1 MLERNNTATLKR
13 QQAPER
19 RSDMSEEEQ
28 ANPYNAKKSWHQEDD
43 KATKSADSLFFEE
56 DEATSQSGT
65 PQQEQRP
72 RTNYKKRYDDLKK
85 HYDTKIS
92 EFKQREQELEAMARS
107 AQPQYQPPK
116 SAEDLERFK
125 SEYPD
130 LYDTVETVAH
140 MRSEEQM
147 NALQQK
153 LSVIEMRE
161 AEMSKRDAELALR
174 DRHPD
179 FEDIRGDDNFHEWAK
194 VQPEEIQRWIYKNPD
209 NVSLASR
216 AIDLYKMENNIKIK
230 KSSRPS
236 QLSKSNAA
244 DMVSTKTTGVEPR
257 EAKIWTQREIAA
269 LSIDEYDRYEQGI
282 DRAIAEGRVA
292 R

>member
-1 MLERNNTATLKR
+1 MI
-13 QQAPER
+13 
-19 RSDMSEEEQ
+19 EEEQ
-28 ANPYNAKKSWHQEDD
+28 ANPYNQKKSWHEQDVKE
-43 KATKSADSLFFEE
+43 TKSADSLLFEE
-56 DEATSQSGT
+56 AEATSEDGT
-65 PQQEQRP
+65 PQEQRP

-85 HYDTKIS
+85 HYDQKIS
-92 EFKQREQELEAMARS
+92 EFKQREEELEAMARS

-116 SAEDLERFK
+116 TAEDLERFK

-153 LSVIEMRE
+153 LSAIEARE
-161 AEMSKRDAELALR
+161 AEMSKRDAEVALR
-174 DRHPD
+174 ERHPD

-194 VQPEEIQRWIYKNPD
+194 TQPEEIQRWIYKNPD
-209 NVSLASR
+209 NVGLASR
-216 AIDLYKMENNIKIK
+216 AIDLYKMENNIAIK

-244 DMVSTKTTGVEPR
+244 DMVSTKTTGVEPQQD
-257 EAKIWTQREIAA
+257 KIWTQREIAA
-269 LSIDEYDRYEQGI
+269 LSLDDYDRFEDEI
-282 DRAIAEGRVA
+282 DRAIQEGRVA

>member
-1 MLERNNTATLKR
+1 
-13 QQAPER
+13 
-19 RSDMSEEEQ
+19 MSEEEQ
-28 ANPYNAKKSWHQEDD
+28 ANPYNAKKSWHTDD
-43 KATKSADSLFFEE
+43 VKATNSADSLFFEE
-56 DEATSQSGT
+56 QEATSEDTGT
-65 PQQEQRP
+65 PQEEKRP

-85 HYDTKIS
+85 HYDQKIS
-92 EFKQREQELEAMARS
+92 EFKQREQELEAMART

-125 SEYPD
+125 AEYPD
-130 LYDTVETVAH
+130 LYDTVESVAH

-153 LSVIEMRE
+153 LSAIEMRE
-161 AEMSKRDAELALR
+161 AEMSKRDAETSLR
-174 DRHPD
+174 ERHPD

-194 VQPEEIQRWIYKNPD
+194 TQPEEIQRWIYKNPD
-209 NVSLASR
+209 NVGLASR
-216 AIDLYKMENNIKIK
+216 AIDLYKMENNIAIK

-244 DMVSTKTTGVEPR
+244 DMVSTKTTGVEPQQ
-257 EAKIWTQREIAA
+257 AKIWTQREIAA
-269 LSIDEYDRYEQGI
+269 LSIDEYDRYEEEI
-282 DRAIAEGRVA
+282 DRAIEEGRVA

>member
-1 MLERNNTATLKR
+1 
-13 QQAPER
+13 
-19 RSDMSEEEQ
+19 MSEEEQ
-28 ANPYNAKKSWHQEDD
+28 ANPYNQKKSWHEQDIKE
-43 KATKSADSLFFEE
+43 TKSADSLFFEE
-56 DEATSQSGT
+56 QATSEDDGT
-65 PQQEQRP
+65 PEEKRP

-85 HYDTKIS
+85 HYDQKIS
-92 EFKQREQELEAMARS
+92 EFKQREQELEAMART

-147 NALQQK
+147 TALQQK
-153 LSVIEMRE
+153 LSAIEARE
-161 AEMSKRDAELALR
+161 AEILKRDAEVALR
-174 DRHPD
+174 ERHPD
-179 FEDIRGDDNFHEWAK
+179 FEDIRGDENFHEWAK
-194 VQPEEIQRWIYKNPD
+194 TQPEEIQRWIYKNPD

-216 AIDLYKMENNIKIK
+216 AIDLYKMENNIAIK

-257 EAKIWTQREIAA
+257 EAKIWTQREIAS
-269 LSIDEYDRYEQGI
+269 LSMDEYDRYEEEI
-282 DRAIAEGRVA
+282 DRAIEEGRVA

>member
-1 MLERNNTATLKR
+1 MKR

-28 ANPYNAKKSWHQEDD
+28 ANPYNARKSWHTEDA
-43 KATKSADSLFFEE
+43 KTTSSADSLFFEE
-56 DEATSQSGT
+56 DEATSENTGT

-116 SAEDLERFK
+116 SAEELERFK

-153 LSVIEMRE
+153 LSVIEARE

-174 DRHPD
+174 ERHPD

-194 VQPEEIQRWIYKNPD
+194 TQPEEIQRWIYKNPD

-216 AIDLYKMENNIKIK
+216 AIDLYKMENNIAIK

-236 QLSKSNAA
+236 QLSRSNAA

-269 LSIDEYDRYEQGI
+269 LSIDEYDRYEKEI
-282 DRAIAEGRVA
+282 DRAIEEGRVA
-292 R
+292 K

>member
-1 MLERNNTATLKR
+1 
-13 QQAPER
+13 
-19 RSDMSEEEQ
+19 MSEESQ
-28 ANPYNAKKSWHQEDD
+28 ANPYNQKKAWHTPDGPPMQ
-43 KATKSADSLFFEE
+43 SADSLFFEE
-56 DEATSQSGT
+56 PQEATSDEDDGT
-65 PQQEQRP
+65 PQQEKAS

-85 HYDTKIS
+85 HYDQKIS
-92 EFKQREQELEAMARS
+92 EFKQREQELEAMAQS
-107 AQPQYQPPK
+107 AQPRYRPPK
-116 SAEDLERFK
+116 SVEDLERFK

-147 NALQQK
+147 SALQKK
-153 LSVIEMRE
+153 LLAIEMRE
-161 AEMSKRDAELALR
+161 AEISKRDAEIALR
-174 DRHPD
+174 ERHPD

-194 VQPEEIQRWIYKNPD
+194 TQPEEIQRWIYKNPD
-209 NVSLASR
+209 NVALASR
-216 AIDLYKMENNIKIK
+216 AIDLYKMENNIAIK

-269 LSIDEYDRYEQGI
+269 LSMDEYDRYEAEI
-282 DRAIAEGRVA
+282 DRAIEEGRVA

>member
-1 MLERNNTATLKR
+1 VLERNNTATLKR

-28 ANPYNAKKSWHQEDD
+28 ANPYNARKSWHEEDD

-269 LSIDEYDRYEQGI
+269 LSIDEYDRYEQEI

>member
-1 MLERNNTATLKR
+1 MKR

-28 ANPYNAKKSWHQEDD
+28 ANPYNQKKSWHTEND
-43 KATKSADSLFFEE
+43 KASKSAESLFFEE
-56 DEATSQSGT
+56 QEATSEDGT
-65 PQQEQRP
+65 PQTDQRP

-92 EFKQREQELEAMARS
+92 EFKQREQELEAMAQS

-116 SAEDLERFK
+116 SAQDLERFK

-147 NALQQK
+147 SALQSK
-153 LSVIEMRE
+153 LSAIETRE
-161 AEMSKRDAELALR
+161 AEMSKRDAELALKE
-174 DRHPD
+174 RHPD

-194 VQPEEIQRWIYKNPD
+194 SQPEDIQRWIYNNPD
-209 NVSLASR
+209 NVALASR
-216 AIDLYKMENNIKIK
+216 AIDLYKMENNIAIQ
-230 KSSRPS
+230 KSSRQS
-236 QLSKSNAA
+236 QLSRSNAA
-244 DMVSTKTTGVEPR
+244 DMVSTKTTGVEPQQ
-257 EAKIWTQREIAA
+257 AKIWTQREIAA
-269 LSIDEYDRYEQGI
+269 LSMDDYDRYEQEI
-282 DRAIAEGRVA
+282 DLAIQEGRVA
-292 R
+292 K

>member
-1 MLERNNTATLKR
+1 MKR

-28 ANPYNAKKSWHQEDD
+28 ANPYNQKKSWHTEND
-43 KATKSADSLFFEE
+43 KASNSAESLFFEE
-56 DEATSQSGT
+56 EATSEDGT
-65 PQQEQRP
+65 PQTDQRP

-92 EFKQREQELEAMARS
+92 EFKQREQELEAMAQS

-116 SAEDLERFK
+116 SAQDLERFK

-147 NALQQK
+147 SALQSK
-153 LSVIEMRE
+153 LSAIETRE
-161 AEMSKRDAELALR
+161 AEMSKRDAELALKE
-174 DRHPD
+174 RHPD

-194 VQPEEIQRWIYKNPD
+194 SQPEDIQRWIYNNPD
-209 NVSLASR
+209 NVALASR
-216 AIDLYKMENNIKIK
+216 AIDLYKMENNIAIQ
-230 KSSRPS
+230 KSSRQS
-236 QLSKSNAA
+236 QLSRSNAA
-244 DMVSTKTTGVEPR
+244 DMVSTKTTGVEPQQ
-257 EAKIWTQREIAA
+257 AKIWTQREIAA
-269 LSIDEYDRYEQGI
+269 LSMDDYDRYEQEI
-282 DRAIAEGRVA
+282 DLAIQEGRVA
-292 R
+292 K

>member
-28 ANPYNAKKSWHQEDD
+28 ANPYNARKSWHEEDD

-236 QLSKSNAA
+236 QLSRSNAA

-269 LSIDEYDRYEQGI
+269 LSIDEYDRYEQEI

>member
-1 MLERNNTATLKR
+1 
-13 QQAPER
+13 
-19 RSDMSEEEQ
+19 MSEEEQ
-28 ANPYNAKKSWHQEDD
+28 ANPYNARKSWHEEDD

-147 NALQQK
+147 NYHKMLSRLQDM
-153 LSVIEMRE
+153 MR
-161 AEMSKRDAELALR
+161 
-174 DRHPD
+174 
-179 FEDIRGDDNFHEWAK
+179 
-194 VQPEEIQRWIYKNPD
+194 
-209 NVSLASR
+209 
-216 AIDLYKMENNIKIK
+216 
-230 KSSRPS
+230 
-236 QLSKSNAA
+236 
-244 DMVSTKTTGVEPR
+244 
-257 EAKIWTQREIAA
+257 
-269 LSIDEYDRYEQGI
+269 
-282 DRAIAEGRVA
+282 
-292 R
+292 

>member
-28 ANPYNAKKSWHQEDD
+28 ANPYNARKSWHEEDD

-269 LSIDEYDRYEQGI
+269 LSMDEYDRYEAEI
-282 DRAIAEGRVA
+282 DRAIEEGRVA

>member
-1 MLERNNTATLKR
+1 
-13 QQAPER
+13 
-19 RSDMSEEEQ
+19 MSEEEQ
-28 ANPYNAKKSWHQEDD
+28 ANPYNQKKSWHEQED
-43 KATKSADSLFFEE
+43 KETKSADSLFFEE
-56 DEATSQSGT
+56 QATSEDNGT
-65 PQQEQRP
+65 PEQNKP

-85 HYDTKIS
+85 HYDQKIS

-116 SAEDLERFK
+116 SAEELERFK
-125 SEYPD
+125 AEYPD

-153 LSVIEMRE
+153 LSAIEMRE
-161 AEMSKRDAELALR
+161 AEMSKRDAEMALR
-174 DRHPD
+174 ERHPD

-194 VQPEEIQRWIYKNPD
+194 TQPEEIQRWIYKNPD
-209 NVSLASR
+209 NVGLASR
-216 AIDLYKMENNIKIK
+216 AIDLYKMENNIAIK

-269 LSIDEYDRYEQGI
+269 LSIDEYDRYEEEI
-282 DRAIAEGRVA
+282 DRAIQEGRVA